1 MPKLLLQVANKLGT
15 EVTIPC
21 VFVKNKLYIYIYIY
35 IYMITV
41 SHQVLQVRSTKE

>member
-35 IYMITV
+35 DY
-41 SHQVLQVRSTKE
+41 SQSPSTSS

>member
-35 IYMITV
+35 MITV